1 MICLFTRTKGK
12 MMRSL
17 FFILLIKVV
26 VSLTPEEVR
35 SFASSV
41 PEGGKLWA
49 LLVAGSNTWDNYRHQ
64 ADVCHAY
71 QVLHNHGIPDEQ
83 IVVMMYNDIAH
94 NSFNPT
100 PGVIINH
107 PHGPNVYKGVPL
119 DYTKDDV
126 LPKNFFNILWGNETA
141 LKNVGSGK
149 VIKSNPND
157 HVFVYF
163 SDHGAYG
170 FICFPGFVS
179 ENDYDN
185 GDITNDQLISFLKD
199 YYAAKKYS
207 KMVLYIEACESGSM
221 FIDLPKDIN
230 VFATTAANKDE
241 SSSSCYYDEKLY
253 TYLGDVYSVNWMEDS
268 DKEVLSKE
276 SLEKQFRIVKQE
288 TNTSHVKQFGDL
300 TISKMPVSEFQG
312 RKQAKPITYPKV
324 PFDAVPSNEVPVEIL
339 KRKIER
345 TNSIREKHELKKQL
359 YKLLKNRRFADNVV
373 KEIVWYLSF
382 GDEDTY
388 NRMHLRP
395 NGIKNNCYYEAVRYF
410 RKQCFNYNK
419 NEYLLR
425 HLYKLANIC
434 NEGVPLSKIEEA
446 MDVVCTHPPVCG
458 IK

>member
-1 MICLFTRTKGK
+1 

-17 FFILLIKVV
+17 FFILLIKAV

-49 LLVAGSNTWDNYRHQ
+49 LLVAGSKTWYNYRHQ

-83 IVVMMYNDIAH
+83 IVVMM
-94 NSFNPT
+94 
-100 PGVIINH
+100 
-107 PHGPNVYKGVPL
+107 
-119 DYTKDDV
+119 DV

-241 SSSSCYYDEKLY
+241 SSSSCYYDEKLNAF
-253 TYLGDVYSVNWMEDS
+253 LGDVYSVNWMEDS

-276 SLEKQFRIVKQE
+276 SLEKQYRIVKQE
-288 TNTSHVKQFGDL
+288 TNTSHVTQFGDL

-419 NEYLLR
+419 VRE
-425 HLYKLANIC
+425 
-434 NEGVPLSKIEEA
+434 VLSKESLEKQFRIVKQETNTSHVKQFGDLPGQLVGHA
-446 MDVVCTHPPVCG
+446 RY
-458 IK
+458 